1 MIGPRELER
10 KVVRRCWIFAGAKRN
25 RWPSGVLVIE
35 LAVRSPSIV
44 HDLPS
49 GEPSTLN

>member
-1 MIGPRELER
+1 LER
-10 KVVRRCWIFAGAKRN
+10 KVVRRCWSLAGAKRK

-35 LAVRSPSIV
+35 FAVMSPSIV